1 MAKKTGSGDPRPIGS
16 IKRLEERAQKGRGAH
31 DLLDNKTLN
40 QALEAMRAG
49 LFEEIAKTSATEHD
63 IREEAYRMIKTT
75 DKLKEI
81 LKVYINQGDGA
92 NKQLKQLL
100 GE

>member
-1 MAKKTGSGDPRPIGS
+1 MVKKTGSGDPRPIGS
-16 IKRLEERAQKGRGAH
+16 LKKLEERSQRGRGAH
-31 DLLDNKTLN
+31 DLLENKTLN

-49 LFEEIAKTSATEHD
+49 LFEEIAKTTATERE

-75 DKLKEI
+75 DKLKDI

-100 GE
+100 EN